1 MFRYR
6 SEMYA
11 HQFKFV
17 YLALLILH
25 SLSFNEAITNKP
37 LYRRKPGM
45 LANAKK
51 ATEDVSDVTEKPAT
65 EQAPSA
71 DSIHS
76 ETNQYRRAG
85 VYSADAADYA
95 YNNVDINLIRPE
107 NKPLHTKITTKY
119 TSSISIPTDSLED
132 SETAEE
138 YVAKAMGM
146 FGSRLREPI
155 HIPAQPEATVNIAQ
169 PQLHEQQQLQV
180 QYQQPMQKELQHFQ
194 VISKPNKYRYYV
206 LNKDAAE
213 KSTQEQ
219 QQANEQQQ
227 QQSQQLQLQQQEAHT
242 AEEHITNDYQY
253 HQQQQQQ
260 PSKQRKESHVK
271 SLTEAQ
277 FQAQFQEQMQQQ
289 QGQYLTKPQDQ
300 QQKLQQEA
308 QLSEEL
314 GPRQYAPTAP
324 VYEKDMSGHGYE
336 IYEDPN
342 SGGENAAQSEVDRT
356 YRTKYSYKPAS
367 ALYHLMN
374 SGDEERVEEDEDK
387 IRVSASTEIP
397 KAEIM
402 KQIEKSVMKY
412 MKELEAEGKILT
424 TPQKDMKSYYKLINA
439 PGNEG
444 KPLGSSTTK
453 PRYTSTPINYQQETP
468 YSNKLSS
475 LAVSPLGKHEI
486 QTPDLTQVLPPN
498 VEFVYKIKTRA
509 PLQTATV
516 KTVSK
521 PYSVPLKANFDQ
533 FDHASALKNLEEFD
547 HTHVITPPNT
557 EEHFQ
562 PATSASSSKS
572 NKLYFNSEIYHDIN
586 SMPLKQ
592 KQRVENEYRKLKAA
606 DVPHPDYKGYGSS
619 GGGLVAGYYTDSSV
633 SENEKDPSGTN
644 VEEYPILTPYQYV
657 VKKESSGNKYE
668 DSGNSNYDATRS
680 HKYKTLDYE
689 NNYAQKYAN
698 NHDAYTGYQQ
708 HSYKGLTSSRHS
720 PGKRGKRGG
729 SAHANSAKKSSH
741 RSTNARDV
749 ETSFALRP
757 PPKV

>member
-1 MFRYR
+1 MLSF
-6 SEMYA
+6 
-11 HQFKFV
+11 FLV
-17 YLALLILH
+17 LILH
-25 SLSFNEAITNKP
+25 T
-37 LYRRKPGM
+37 
-45 LANAKK
+45 
-51 ATEDVSDVTEKPAT
+51 
-65 EQAPSA
+65 
-71 DSIHS
+71 
-76 ETNQYRRAG
+76 
-85 VYSADAADYA
+85 DYA

-206 LNKDAAE
+206 FNKDAAE
-213 KSTQEQ
+213 KPSQEQ
-219 QQANEQQQ
+219 QQANEHQQ
-227 QQSQQLQLQQQEAHT
+227 QQSQQLQLQQQEANT

-253 HQQQQQQ
+253 QQQ
-260 PSKQRKESHVK
+260 PSTQRKESHVK

-289 QGQYLTKPQDQ
+289 QQQQQGQYLAKSQDQ
-300 QQKLQQEA
+300 QQKLQQAAAQGQEA

-314 GPRQYAPTAP
+314 SPHQYTPTAP
-324 VYEKDMSGHGYE
+324 VYEKDMTGHGYE

-342 SGGENAAQSEVDRT
+342 SGGENVAQSEVDRT
-356 YRTKYSYKPAS
+356 YRTKYSYKPSS

-374 SGDEERVEEDEDK
+374 SGDEERVEEEDK

-424 TPQKDMKSYYKLINA
+424 TPQKDMKSYYKLVNA
-439 PGNEG
+439 PANEG

-468 YSNKLSS
+468 YSNKLPS

-486 QTPDLTQVLPPN
+486 QTPDLSQVLAPN

-592 KQRVENEYRKLKAA
+592 KQRVENDYRKLKAA

-619 GGGLVAGYYTDSSV
+619 SGSLLAGYYTDSSV
-633 SENEKDPSGTN
+633 GDNEKDTTGSN

-657 VKKESSGNKYE
+657 VKKETSGNKYE
-668 DSGNSNYDATRS
+668 DSGNNNYDATRS

-757 PPKV
+757 PPKA